1 MGDWK
6 VEEREE
12 RFHFTALGSSSSSES
27 SISGQQVPPLILAQQ
42 LDSDSGSVHEPFG
55 HNFPFAPLGA
65 YLNWNIFL
73 PFGPLNSF
81 TTFVTNYLY

>member
-12 RFHFTALGSSSSSES
+12 LFHLPALGS
-27 SISGQQVPPLILAQQ
+27 SISGQQVPPLVLAQQ
-42 LDSDSGSVHEPFG
+42 PVSDSGSVHEPLG

-73 PFGPLNSF
+73 RFGPLHPF